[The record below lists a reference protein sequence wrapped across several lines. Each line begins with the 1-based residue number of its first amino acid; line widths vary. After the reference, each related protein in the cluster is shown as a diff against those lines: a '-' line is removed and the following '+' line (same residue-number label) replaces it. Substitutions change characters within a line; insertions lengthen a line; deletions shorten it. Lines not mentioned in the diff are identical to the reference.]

1 MVYTHNLKSMSYSEL
16 YTPDG
21 CSASS
26 TSTPAAIF
34 GAAVQ
39 ATQAYEFAD
48 QYNHSITLGAY
59 GSVGIAGGFAMGG
72 GHGPLGRK
80 YGLAVDNMLQFTI
93 VTVDG
98 TVRTANACVSN
109 FLSFATLTSPAE
121 IGIQPLQSKTLI
133 YSGL

>member
-1 MVYTHNLKSMSYSEL
+1 MVYTHNLKSMTYSGS

-21 CSASS
+21 CSTSS
-26 TSTPAAIF
+26 ASTPAAIF
-34 GAAVQ
+34 GSGVQ
-39 ATQAYEFAD
+39 AAQAYEFAD

-59 GSVGIAGGFAMGG
+59 ASVGIAGGFAMGG

-98 TVRTANACVSN
+98 TVRTANACVSY
-109 FLSFATLTSPAE
+109 SFPFDTLKYLAE
-121 IGIQPLQSKTLI
+121 LKYDPSKAKL
-133 YSGL
+133 